1 MLTIDKVYDAQKALR
16 GVARKTDVIYAPKL
30 CPGTDLYLKTEN
42 LQVTGSFKLRGAY
55 YKMTCLSK
63 EEKERGVIACSAGNH
78 AQGVALAAQKNG
90 IKAVICLPDGAP
102 ISKVEATKSYG
113 AEVCLVKGVYDDAYQ
128 KALQLRDE
136 KGYAF
141 LHPFN
146 DEDVIAGQGTIALEI
161 IEQLPE
167 VDAVLVP
174 IGGGGLISGIAYTLK
189 TLKPNVKV
197 YGVEAK
203 GAPCMKNALEH
214 GSLEKLP
221 SVSTIADGIAVK
233 QPGDLTYD
241 FCSKYVDEIVTV
253 TDDEISAAILAL
265 MEKQKLVAEGAGA
278 VGVAAAMFNKL
289 DLKGKKVVSVVSGGN
304 IDVTILSRVINRGLL
319 MSGRSCELRLE
330 LLDKPGQLQSV
341 AGIIAEHGGNVTSVR
356 HEHSDEGRAING
368 CYLRILLETRN
379 FEHVEEIKSAL
390 EKGGFRI
397 IKEGRI
403 EQ

>member
-102 ISKVEATKSYG
+102 ISEVEAPTSYG

-136 KGYAF
+136 KGYSF

-319 MSGRSCELRLE
+319 MSGRSCELRIE

-397 IKEGRI
+397 IK
-403 EQ
+403 